1 MNSDEKEKII
11 NLYKERINDEIDMMI
26 EAEKANLVA
35 DPYQRAQDSLTRL
48 FVLLVTGKKL

>member
-35 DPYQRAQDSLTRL
+35 DPYQRAHDSLTRL

>member
-1 MNSDEKEKII
+1 MNDNKIEKII

-26 EAEKANLVA
+26 EAEKVTMVA

>member
-1 MNSDEKEKII
+1 MNSDEKERII